1 MKETW
6 KKGLSV
12 AGTVLG
18 LALLALVIFRGDG
31 LPGWANGLLAG
42 LGGASLGLGGG
53 GVVMEGAARRMTP
66 KERAE
71 LERSETDERNI
82 AIREKAAQ
90 DSWYWT
96 SALLWIPFVVA
107 LVRQD
112 PVFIPVSLGVL
123 AFHHAFYI
131 FHMGRWLKRM

>member
-1 MKETW
+1 MKE
-6 KKGLSV
+6 KLKRGLPL
-12 AGTVLG
+12 AGTVVG
-18 LALLALVIFRGDG
+18 LALLAVVIFRGDG

-42 LGGASLGLGGG
+42 LGGAALGVGGG
-53 GVVMEGAARRMTP
+53 GIVMGMAVWRMTP
-66 KERAE
+66 KERSE

-96 SALLWIPFVVA
+96 SALLWVPFVAA

-131 FHMGRWLKRM
+131 FHIGRWARRM

>member
-12 AGTVLG
+12 AGAVLG
-18 LALLALVIFRGDG
+18 LALLAVVIFRGDG

-53 GVVMEGAARRMTP
+53 GVVMEVAARRMTP

-90 DSWYWT
+90 SSWYWT
-96 SALLWIPFVVA
+96 LYLLWVPFVIS
-107 LVRQD
+107 LVRGETLWILLSSAVTVLHC
-112 PVFIPVSLGVL
+112 VFYMVN
-123 AFHHAFYI
+123 
-131 FHMGRWLKRM
+131 MGRWAKKL